1 MSPLAGQSPAQA
13 DAIHPAALTR
23 MDMHCHSRASSKPVN
38 KAVGF
43 LGIAESYS
51 PPEKVYDQ
59 AKARG
64 MDLVTITDHDTCA
77 GALEL
82 HERGFQGFIVGQ
94 EVSVF
99 FPEDRCLIHVTVWDL
114 TPDLAEQINE
124 LELRSDVYKFAHW
137 LAENDLP
144 HAFAHPL
151 YIQNSRLTLE
161 HLEKCAL
168 LFKGWEVLNGAH
180 PVQHR
185 EVVELY
191 LDQLTPN
198 KIAALS
204 RKHGIAPMWDS
215 AWKKGR
221 TAGSDDHALLNVGKA
236 WLGIAGTSGA
246 GAGGAGDDSGKITDC
261 RAFLDLVMQGRGVAG
276 GVGGHP
282 ALHAH
287 QLMTVAAQWYARRA
301 DEELDRA
308 ESRYLA
314 SKLLRFAG
322 APLVAPSKAELV
334 AGKIK
339 QKIINRFRKR
349 KSRTLPIVKVLK
361 KNFRE
366 VIDRYPD
373 LKAKFDPATWN
384 DGPATACHERM
395 AEFADDMCSTLSAAM
410 ASDAVKAFRKRD
422 TNQIVDHLISYAFVT
437 AAQLPYMFS
446 LFYQNKERNM
456 LERVEHEV
464 AEVGSGRSVLE
475 RGMRVCLLTDT
486 LGDVNGVSRFIQNVA
501 WQARQTGR
509 DLEVIT
515 STNFEIPDW
524 PNITNFKPV
533 YATRM
538 PKYEQLE
545 LVLPPLLKMLR
556 YLDKRQPDVMHIS
569 TPGSIGLIGYIGAKM
584 LKIPVMG
591 VYHTD
596 FPAYIDRFFDDPGMT
611 RMTEWFMK
619 FFYDPFRS
627 IFTRSEDY
635 VEALVK
641 LGIPRHKT
649 LRLMPGI
656 ETARFNTGYRNMGIW
671 KKIEDEGDPSLKGLA
686 RPTVRVLYVG
696 RVSVEKN
703 MPLLEKVWRRVAAAC
718 QQEGLDAELIVVGDG
733 PYKKH
738 MQSTLKNC
746 GVRYLGFRHGDELA
760 TIYAS
765 SDMFLFPSTT
775 DTLGQVVME
784 SQSSGLPVLVTTEGG
799 PKEVVIDGQTGFVID
814 PEDPEA
820 WARCTLDLIRDNA
833 KRQRMGEAAARSM
846 EPYDIQHSFEHFWQ
860 VHEEAWHEHLAT
872 LGIHKK
878 AGGNQP
884 APAEPAIVG

>member
-1 MSPLAGQSPAQA
+1 MPDLAAPNQTTPAPIDPGQ
-13 DAIHPAALTR
+13 LTR

-59 AKARG
+59 ARARG

-77 GALEL
+77 GAIEL
-82 HERGFQGFIVGQ
+82 HERGFQGFVIGQ

-114 TPDLAEQINE
+114 TPDLAVQIDEQ
-124 LELRSDVYKFAHW
+124 ELRSDVYKFAHW
-137 LAENDLP
+137 LAEHDLP

-151 YIQNSRLTLE
+151 YIQNSRLALD
-161 HLEKCAL
+161 HLERCAL

-185 EVVELY
+185 EVVELF
-191 LDQLTPN
+191 LDRLTPN
-198 KIAALS
+198 RIAALS
-204 RKHGIAPMWDS
+204 RRHGLAPLWDR
-215 AWKKGR
+215 AWQKGR

-236 WLGIAGTSGA
+236 WLGIPSP
-246 GAGGAGDDSGKITDC
+246 GGAKITSC
-261 RAFLDLVMQGRGVAG
+261 REFLDRAMRGEGVAG

-301 DEELDRA
+301 DEELSSA

-322 APLVAPSKAELV
+322 APLQAPSKAELV

-339 QKIINRFRKR
+339 QKVVNRFRKR
-349 KSRTLPIVKVLK
+349 KSRTLPIVKALK
-361 KNFRE
+361 KNFSE

-373 LKAKFDPATWN
+373 LKAKFDPSTWD
-384 DGPATACHERM
+384 DGPPTASHERM

-422 TNQIVDHLISYAFVT
+422 TNQIVDHLISYAVVT

-456 LERVEHEV
+456 LELVEHEV
-464 AEVGSGRSVLE
+464 AEPGSGRSVLE

-501 WQARQTGR
+501 WQAMQTGR

-538 PKYEQLE
+538 PRYEQLE

-569 TPGSIGLIGYIGAKM
+569 TPGTIGLIGYIGAKM
-584 LKIPVMG
+584 LRIPVMG

-611 RMTEWFMK
+611 RATEWFMK
-619 FFYDPFRS
+619 FFYEPFRS

-635 VEALVK
+635 VGALVK
-641 LGIPRHKT
+641 LGIPREKT

-656 ETARFNTGYRNMGIW
+656 ETARFNTGYRDMGVW
-671 KKIEDEGDPSLKGLA
+671 KRIEDEGDPALRGLS
-686 RPTVRVLYVG
+686 RPTVRALYVG

-703 MPLLEKVWRRVAAAC
+703 MPLLEKIWRRVDAAC

-738 MQSTLKNC
+738 MQGTLKNC

-765 SDMFLFPSTT
+765 SDLFVFPSTT

-799 PKEVVIDGQTGFVID
+799 PKEVVIDGQTGYVLD
-814 PEDPEA
+814 PEDVA
-820 WARCTLDLIRDNA
+820 LWAERILDLIRDPA
-833 KRQRMGEAAARSM
+833 KRQAMGAAAAASM
-846 EPYDIQHSFEHFWQ
+846 LPYDIKHSFEHFWQ

-872 LGIHKK
+872 LGIRRKP
-878 AGGNQP
+878 AGES
-884 APAEPAIVG
+884 APSAPPVPTTPVA

>member
-1 MSPLAGQSPAQA
+1 MHDAAGFRPEKSREAPALNPLAIDPAT
-13 DAIHPAALTR
+13 LTR

-43 LGIAESYS
+43 LGIAESYT
-51 PPEKVYDQ
+51 PPERIYDQ

-64 MDLVTITDHDTCA
+64 MDLVTITDHDTCE
-77 GALEL
+77 GAIEL
-82 HERGFQGFIVGQ
+82 HQRGFQGFIIGQ

-114 TPDLAEQINE
+114 TPELAEQINE
-124 LELRSDVYKFAHW
+124 QNLRYDVYKFAHW
-137 LAENDLP
+137 LAQHDLP

-151 YIQNSRLTLE
+151 YIQNGRLTLE
-161 HLEKCAL
+161 HLERCAL

-191 LDQLTPN
+191 LEKLTAN
-198 KIAALS
+198 KIADWS
-204 RKHGIAPMWDS
+204 RRHGITPLWDS
-215 AWKKGR
+215 AWVKGR
-221 TAGSDDHALLNVGKA
+221 TAGSDDHALLNVGRA
-236 WLGIAGTSGA
+236 WLGVPN
-246 GAGGAGDDSGKITDC
+246 DSAGKITDC
-261 RAFLDLVMQGRGVAG
+261 RAFLDRAMRGEGIAG

-287 QLMTVAAQWYARRA
+287 QLVTVAAQWYARRA
-301 DEELDRA
+301 ESELDRA

-322 APLVAPSKAELV
+322 APLESPGKAELV

-339 QKIINRFRKR
+339 QKIYNRFRRR
-349 KSRTLPIVKVLK
+349 KSRTLPIVKALK
-361 KNFRE
+361 KNFAE

-373 LKAKFDPATWN
+373 LKEKFDPATWD
-384 DGPATACHERM
+384 DGPATANHERM
-395 AEFADDMCSTLSAAM
+395 AEFVDEMCSTLSAAM

-437 AAQLPYMFS
+437 AAQLPYAFS

-464 AEVGSGRSVLE
+464 ADVGSGRSVLE

-501 WQARQTGR
+501 WQAMQTGR

-556 YLDKRQPDVMHIS
+556 YLDRRQPDVMHIS

-641 LGIPRHKT
+641 LGIPRKKT

-656 ETARFNTGYRNMGIW
+656 ETARFNTGYRDMNIW
-671 KKIEDEGDPSLKGLA
+671 KKIEDEGDPTLKGLT
-686 RPTVRVLYVG
+686 RETVRVLYVG

-703 MPLLEKVWRRVAAAC
+703 MPLLEKVWRRVATVC
-718 QQEGLDAELIVVGDG
+718 QREGLDAELIVVGDG

-738 MQSTLKNC
+738 MESTLKNC

-765 SDMFLFPSTT
+765 SDMFVFPSTT

-784 SQSSGLPVLVTTEGG
+784 SQSSALPVLVTTEGG
-799 PKEVVIDGQTGFVID
+799 PKEVVIDGQTGFVLSH
-814 PEDPEA
+814 EDPEA
-820 WARCTLDLIRDNA
+820 WAEHILDLIRDRE
-833 KRQRMGEAAARSM
+833 KCKRMGRAAEESM
-846 EPYDIQHSFEHFWQ
+846 QPYDIKHSFEHFWQ

-872 LGIHKK
+872 LGIRRK
-878 AGGNQP
+878 AGGSEIN
-884 APAEPAIVG
+884 AAEPAAVG